1 MDESDIYANVDEPPG
16 CKRTVLLKGS
26 ESIYANAEIFQTLEM
41 STAGTSLSG
50 AGRFK
55 KSLSRIAAVCLGLLC
70 VLLLTGLITLI
81 IQHTKHNSEWKSDMI
96 MLNISNNNLS
106 KEMNQLQTSYNNLD
120 KKRNQLQTSYNNL
133 DKERNQLQT
142 SYNNLD
148 KERNQLQTIFNNLAQ
163 ERDTLQNRLEEVQNK
178 LEEGLQGWI
187 YFRGS
192 FYYISSLEK
201 PWQESRADCIQRGA
215 DLMII
220 NSKEEQD
227 FAGRFQKLVW
237 IGLSDREEEGTWR
250 WVDGT
255 PLNTSY
261 WDSREPNGVPNRD
274 EDCTE
279 IKRYGSVNSWNDE
292 SCELRRFWI
301 CEKTFNM

>member
-16 CKRTVLLKGS
+16 QPCKRTGLLNGS
-26 ESIYANAEIFQTLEM
+26 EIIYANEEIFQTLEM
-41 STAGTSLSG
+41 STAGTSLTG
-50 AGRFK
+50 AGHFK

-70 VLLLTGLITLI
+70 VFLLTGLITLM
-81 IQHTKHNSEWKSDMI
+81 IQYNKHNSEWKSDMI

-106 KEMNQLQTSYNNLD
+106 KE
-120 KKRNQLQTSYNNL
+120 RNQLQSSYNNL
-133 DKERNQLQT
+133 DKERNQLQS

-148 KERNQLQTIFNNLAQ
+148 KERNQLQSSYNNLAQ
-163 ERDTLQNRLEEVQNK
+163 ERDMLQNRLEEVQKK
-178 LEEGLQGWI
+178 LLEGLKGWVH
-187 YFRGS
+187 FNGS

-201 PWQESRADCIQRGA
+201 PWQESRADCLQRGA

-227 FAGRFQKLVW
+227 FARSFQKLVW
-237 IGLSDREEEGTWR
+237 IGLSDREKEGTWK

-261 WDSREPNGVPNRD
+261 WNSREPNGVPNRD

-279 IKRYGSVNSWNDE
+279 IKMYALVNSWNDE